1 MIGATNQRCDA
12 RRSFIPGDAV
22 AAAANLAGAALTPEG
37 TLLSLRVRQIHSSAW
52 GLVLLSAALQ
62 VVIFPLPGLYGVSWV
77 AVAPLLVAILRA
89 RIPETLQLDGQARL
103 LPAAPWQGFV
113 LGYGCGILW
122 FAGTCYWIF
131 DTMHRYGGLPIPAA
145 ALALILFCM
154 YVGLYHGMFGLLL
167 AAVAG
172 SNGFRLDK
180 SRSDK
185 SRSDNFRSDKSGLKA
200 ARSAAALRRA
210 LVAAPFLW
218 AAVELAR
225 TRITGFPW
233 ELLGYSQTA
242 NFALT
247 RIATLTGVYGLSF
260 EILLVNSV
268 FAAAFLVARE
278 QRKRLLVAACMATAI
293 LQAGQLV
300 APAPVAADRLPADHT
315 ALLVQPNIPIVE
327 GAMWTKEYF
336 QDTLRDLTAVS
347 LHPPGGKPA
356 RQQAAGSPDMF
367 VVSYNLIVWPES
379 PSPFY
384 TNDPLFRD
392 AVSALAKQSGTWV
405 VAGSIGITPAM
416 HSGGGSGGGG
426 AEERSQI
433 FNSAALVSPQGEWV
447 GRYDKVH
454 LVPFGEY
461 LPFPQLF
468 AFAGGLTKEVGEF
481 QRGASRTPLDAGG
494 ERLGMFICYESIF
507 PDEVRRGPLEGAQV
521 LLNIS
526 NDGWYGDSGAWKQH
540 LQQTEMRAIEN
551 DRWLLAATNTGMTA
565 SIDPYGRIVA
575 ATPRKV
581 RTALA
586 APYALISGTT
596 FYTRHGDWFAY
607 LCAIISAGALLARF
621 VFPTRAR

>member
-1 MIGATNQRCDA
+1 MLKIH
-12 RRSFIPGDAV
+12 RR
-22 AAAANLAGAALTPEG
+22 
-37 TLLSLRVRQIHSSAW
+37 AW
-52 GLVLLSAALQ
+52 GLALVSAVLQ
-62 VVIFPLPGLYGVSWV
+62 VVIFPLPGMYGLSWI

-89 RIPETLQLDGQARL
+89 RAPETLQLDGQARL
-103 LPAAPWQGFV
+103 LPATPWQGFV

-145 ALALILFCM
+145 VLALILFCL

-167 AAVAG
+167 ALVAG
-172 SNGFRLDK
+172 SNNSRLDK

-185 SRSDNFRSDKSGLKA
+185 AGLKA
-200 ARSAAALRRA
+200 AGSGASMRRA

-218 AAVELAR
+218 VAVELAR
-225 TRITGFPW
+225 TRITAFPW

-268 FAAAFLVARE
+268 FAAAFLVAKE
-278 QRKRLLVAACMATAI
+278 QRKRLLAAACVATAI

-300 APAPVAADRLPADHT
+300 APPPVAADHT
-315 ALLVQPNIPIVE
+315 ALLVQPNIAILE
-327 GAMWTKEYF
+327 GAVWTKEFF

-356 RQQAAGSPDMF
+356 KQQAGGSPDMF

-392 AVSALAKQSGTWV
+392 AVGALAKQSGTWV
-405 VAGSIGITPAM
+405 VAGSIGISPAM
-416 HSGGGSGGGG
+416 HGGGGS
-426 AEERSQI
+426 SQI
-433 FNSAALVSPQGEWV
+433 FNSAVLVSPLGDWV
-447 GRYDKVH
+447 GRYDKMH

-481 QRGASRTPLDAGG
+481 QRGASRMPLDAGG
-494 ERLGMFICYESIF
+494 ERFGMFICYESIF
-507 PDEVRRGPLEGAQV
+507 PDEVRQGPLEGAQV

-586 APYALISGTT
+586 APYALISSTT

-621 VFPTRAR
+621 VSGR

>member
-1 MIGATNQRCDA
+1 
-12 RRSFIPGDAV
+12 
-22 AAAANLAGAALTPEG
+22 
-37 TLLSLRVRQIHSSAW
+37 LRVRQIHSSAW
-52 GLVLLSAALQ
+52 GLVLVSAALQ
-62 VVIFPLPGLYGVSWV
+62 VAIFPLPGLYGLAWV

-89 RIPETLQLDGQARL
+89 RTPETLQLDGQARL
-103 LPAAPWQGFV
+103 LPAAPWQGFL
-113 LGYGCGILW
+113 LGYVCGILW

-145 ALALILFCM
+145 VLALILFCM

-167 AAVAG
+167 ALAAG
-172 SNGFRLDK
+172 SNNSRLNR
-180 SRSDK
+180 SRL
-185 SRSDNFRSDKSGLKA
+185 DKSGLKA
-200 ARSAAALRRA
+200 AAPGASMRRA

-218 AAVELAR
+218 VAVELAR
-225 TRITGFPW
+225 TRITAFPW

-260 EILLVNSV
+260 EILPVNSV
-268 FAAAFLVARE
+268 FAAAFLVAKE
-278 QRKRLLVAACMATAI
+278 QRKRLLVAACVAVAI
-293 LQAGQLV
+293 LQAAQLV
-300 APAPVAADRLPADHT
+300 APPRVAADHT
-315 ALLVQPNIPIVE
+315 ALLVQPNIPILE
-327 GAMWTKEYF
+327 GAVWTKEYF
-336 QDTLRDLTAVS
+336 QGTLRDLTAKS
-347 LHPPGGKPA
+347 LHP
-356 RQQAAGSPDMF
+356 AGEKADQHF
-367 VVSYNLIVWPES
+367 DFIVWPES

-392 AVSALAKQSGTWV
+392 AVSELARQSGTWV
-405 VAGSIGITPAM
+405 VTGSIGITPAM
-416 HSGGGSGGGG
+416 HSRGES
-426 AEERSQI
+426 AQI
-433 FNSAALVSPQGEWV
+433 FNSAALVSPRGEWV

-461 LPFPQLF
+461 LPFPRLF

-507 PDEVRRGPLEGAQV
+507 PDEVRQGPIEGAQV

-621 VFPTRAR
+621 MFPDRAP

>member
-1 MIGATNQRCDA
+1 VIKIH
-12 RRSFIPGDAV
+12 RR
-22 AAAANLAGAALTPEG
+22 
-37 TLLSLRVRQIHSSAW
+37 AW
-52 GLVLLSAALQ
+52 GLALVSAALQ
-62 VVIFPLPGLYGVSWV
+62 VAIFPLPGMYGLAWV

-89 RIPETLQLDGQARL
+89 RAPETLQLDGQARL
-103 LPAAPWQGFV
+103 LPATPWQGFV
-113 LGYGCGILW
+113 LGYVCGILW
-122 FAGTCYWIF
+122 LAGTCYWIF

-145 ALALILFCM
+145 VLALILFCM

-167 AAVAG
+167 ALVAG
-172 SNGFRLDK
+172 SKIVGSK
-180 SRSDK
+180 IVES
-185 SRSDNFRSDKSGLKA
+185 KA
-200 ARSAAALRRA
+200 AASGASIRRA

-218 AAVELAR
+218 VAVELAR

-233 ELLGYSQTA
+233 ELLGYAQTG

-247 RIATLTGVYGLSF
+247 RIATLVGVYGLSF
-260 EILLVNSV
+260 EIVLVNSV
-268 FAAAFLVARE
+268 FAAAFLAAKE
-278 QRKRLLVAACMATAI
+278 QRKRLLVAACVATVI
-293 LQAGQLV
+293 LQTGQLL
-300 APAPVAADRLPADHT
+300 APPPFATDHT
-315 ALLVQPNIPIVE
+315 ALLVQPNIPIQE

-336 QDTLRDLTAVS
+336 QGTLRDLTATS
-347 LHPPGGKPA
+347 LHPAGEHPA
-356 RQQAAGSPDMF
+356 GEPAGEKAGRRYD
-367 VVSYNLIVWPES
+367 LIVWPES

-384 TNDPLFRD
+384 TNDPMFRD
-392 AVSALAKQSGTWV
+392 AVSEMASRSGSWV

-416 HSGGGSGGGG
+416 HSGGES
-426 AEERSQI
+426 SQI

-481 QRGASRTPLDAGG
+481 QRGASRTPLNAGG

-507 PDEVRRGPLEGAQV
+507 PDEVRQGPLRGAQV

-540 LQQTEMRAIEN
+540 LQQTQMRAIEN
-551 DRWLLAATNTGMTA
+551 GRWLLAGTNTGMTA

-575 ATPRKV
+575 ATERKI

-586 APYALISGTT
+586 APYALSSGTT

-607 LCAIISAGALLARF
+607 LCAIISAGALIARF
-621 VFPTRAR
+621 LFLNRER

>member
-1 MIGATNQRCDA
+1 
-12 RRSFIPGDAV
+12 V
-22 AAAANLAGAALTPEG
+22 LK
-37 TLLSLRVRQIHSSAW
+37 IHRSAW
-52 GLVLLSAALQ
+52 GLVLLSAVLQ
-62 VVIFPLPGLYGVSWV
+62 IVIFPLPGLYGLAWV

-89 RIPETLQLDGQARL
+89 RVRDTLQLDGQARL
-103 LPAAPWQGFV
+103 LLATPLQGFL
-113 LGYGCGILW
+113 LGYTCGILW

-131 DTMHRYGGLPIPAA
+131 DTMHRYGELPIPAA

-167 AAVAG
+167 ALVAG
-172 SNGFRLDK
+172 SRIAGHK
-180 SRSDK
+180 META
-185 SRSDNFRSDKSGLKA
+185 G
-200 ARSAAALRRA
+200 SAAAIRRA

-218 AAVELAR
+218 VAVELAR
-225 TRITGFPW
+225 TRITAFPW
-233 ELLGYSQTA
+233 ELLGYSQTG

-268 FAAAFLVARE
+268 FAAVFLVPKQVTKEVPTDTSKER
-278 QRKRLLVAACMATAI
+278 RKWLLAAACVASVI

-300 APAPVAADRLPADHT
+300 APSPVTADHT
-315 ALLVQPNIPIVE
+315 ALLVQPNIPILQ
-327 GAMWTKEYF
+327 GAMWTKGYF
-336 QDTLRDLTAVS
+336 QGTLRDLTAVS
-347 LHPPGGKPA
+347 LHP
-356 RQQAAGSPDMF
+356 AGERLAGEKTDRHF
-367 VVSYNLIVWPES
+367 DLIVWPES
-379 PSPFY
+379 PAPFY

-392 AVSALAKQSGTWV
+392 AVSALARQSGTWV
-405 VAGSIGITPAM
+405 VAGSIGITQAM
-416 HSGGGSGGGG
+416 HKGG
-426 AEERSQI
+426 ASSEERSQI

-461 LPFPQLF
+461 LPFPQVF

-481 QRGASRTPLDAGG
+481 QRGTSHAPLDAGG
-494 ERLGMFICYESIF
+494 ERFGMFICYESIF
-507 PDEVRRGPLEGAQV
+507 PDEVRQGPLQGAQF

-565 SIDPYGRIVA
+565 AIDPYGRIVA
-575 ATPRKV
+575 ATPRKI

-586 APYALISGTT
+586 APFALISGTT
-596 FYTRHGDWFAY
+596 FYTRYGDWFAY
-607 LCAIISAGALLARF
+607 LCAIISAGALIARF
-621 VFPTRAR
+621 VFRER

>member
-1 MIGATNQRCDA
+1 M
-12 RRSFIPGDAV
+12 SAV
-22 AAAANLAGAALTPEG
+22 
-37 TLLSLRVRQIHSSAW
+37 
-52 GLVLLSAALQ
+52 LQ
-62 VVIFPLPGLYGVSWV
+62 VVIFPLPGMYGLSWI

-89 RIPETLQLDGQARL
+89 RAPETLQLDGQARL
-103 LPAAPWQGFV
+103 LPATPWQGFV

-145 ALALILFCM
+145 VLALILFCL

-167 AAVAG
+167 ALVAG
-172 SNGFRLDK
+172 SNNSRLDK

-185 SRSDNFRSDKSGLKA
+185 AGLKA
-200 ARSAAALRRA
+200 AGSGASMRRA

-218 AAVELAR
+218 VAVELAR
-225 TRITGFPW
+225 TRITAFPW

-268 FAAAFLVARE
+268 FAAAFLVAKE
-278 QRKRLLVAACMATAI
+278 QRKRLLAAACVATAI

-300 APAPVAADRLPADHT
+300 APPPVAADHT
-315 ALLVQPNIPIVE
+315 ALLVQPNIAILE
-327 GAMWTKEYF
+327 GAVWTKEFF

-356 RQQAAGSPDMF
+356 KQQAGGSPDRF

-392 AVSALAKQSGTWV
+392 AVGALAKQSGTWV
-405 VAGSIGITPAM
+405 VAGSIGISPAM
-416 HSGGGSGGGG
+416 HGGGGS
-426 AEERSQI
+426 SQI
-433 FNSAALVSPQGEWV
+433 FNSAVLVSPLGDWV
-447 GRYDKVH
+447 GRYDKMH

-494 ERLGMFICYESIF
+494 ERFGMFICYESIF
-507 PDEVRRGPLEGAQV
+507 PDEVRQGPLEGAQV

-586 APYALISGTT
+586 APYALISSTT

-621 VFPTRAR
+621 VSGR

>member
-1 MIGATNQRCDA
+1 MIKIH
-12 RRSFIPGDAV
+12 RR
-22 AAAANLAGAALTPEG
+22 
-37 TLLSLRVRQIHSSAW
+37 AW
-52 GLVLLSAALQ
+52 GLALVSAALQ
-62 VVIFPLPGLYGVSWV
+62 VAIFPLPGMYGLAWV

-89 RIPETLQLDGQARL
+89 RAPETLQLDGQARL
-103 LPAAPWQGFV
+103 LPATPWQGFV
-113 LGYGCGILW
+113 LGYVCGILW
-122 FAGTCYWIF
+122 LAGTCYWIF

-145 ALALILFCM
+145 VLALILFCM

-167 AAVAG
+167 ALVAG
-172 SNGFRLDK
+172 SKIVGSK
-180 SRSDK
+180 IVES
-185 SRSDNFRSDKSGLKA
+185 KA
-200 ARSAAALRRA
+200 AASGASIRRA

-218 AAVELAR
+218 VAVELAR

-233 ELLGYSQTA
+233 ELLGYAQTG

-247 RIATLTGVYGLSF
+247 RIATLVGVYGLSF
-260 EILLVNSV
+260 EIVLVNSV
-268 FAAAFLVARE
+268 FAAAFLAAKE
-278 QRKRLLVAACMATAI
+278 QRKRLLVAACVATVI
-293 LQAGQLV
+293 LQTGQLL
-300 APAPVAADRLPADHT
+300 APPPFATDHT
-315 ALLVQPNIPIVE
+315 ALLVQPNIPIQE

-336 QDTLRDLTAVS
+336 QGTLRDLTATS
-347 LHPPGGKPA
+347 LHPAGEHPA
-356 RQQAAGSPDMF
+356 GEPAGEKAGRRYD
-367 VVSYNLIVWPES
+367 LIVWPES

-384 TNDPLFRD
+384 TNDPMFRD
-392 AVSALAKQSGTWV
+392 AVSEMASQSGSWV

-416 HSGGGSGGGG
+416 HSGGES
-426 AEERSQI
+426 SQI

-481 QRGASRTPLDAGG
+481 QRGASRTPLNAGG

-507 PDEVRRGPLEGAQV
+507 PDEVRQGPLRGAQV

-540 LQQTEMRAIEN
+540 LQQTQMRAIEN
-551 DRWLLAATNTGMTA
+551 GRWLLAGTNTGMTA

-575 ATPRKV
+575 ATERKI

-586 APYALISGTT
+586 APYALSSGTT

-607 LCAIISAGALLARF
+607 LCAIISAGALIARF
-621 VFPTRAR
+621 LFLNRER

>member
-1 MIGATNQRCDA
+1 VLKIH
-12 RRSFIPGDAV
+12 RR
-22 AAAANLAGAALTPEG
+22 
-37 TLLSLRVRQIHSSAW
+37 AW
-52 GLVLLSAALQ
+52 GLTLVSAALQ
-62 VVIFPLPGLYGVSWV
+62 VAIFPLPGMYGLAWV

-89 RIPETLQLDGQARL
+89 RRPETLQLEGQTRL
-103 LPAAPWQGFV
+103 LPATPWQGFA
-113 LGYGCGILW
+113 LGYMCGILW

-145 ALALILFCM
+145 VLALILFCL

-167 AAVAG
+167 ALAAG
-172 SNGFRLDK
+172 ANNSGSGN
-180 SRSDK
+180 
-185 SRSDNFRSDKSGLKA
+185 SGLKRTGSGA
-200 ARSAAALRRA
+200 SIRRA

-218 AAVELAR
+218 VAVELAR
-225 TRITGFPW
+225 TRITAFPW
-233 ELLGYSQTA
+233 ELLGYSQTG

-268 FAAAFLVARE
+268 FAAAFLVPKEAPKER
-278 QRKRLLVAACMATAI
+278 RKWLLVAACVATAI
-293 LQAGQLV
+293 LQAGQLL
-300 APAPVAADRLPADHT
+300 APPPVATDHA
-315 ALLVQPNIPIVE
+315 ALLVQPNIPILE
-327 GAMWTKEYF
+327 GALWTREYF
-336 QDTLRDLTAVS
+336 EDTLRDLTAVS
-347 LHPPGGKPA
+347 LHPAGEKAAGEKPA
-356 RQQAAGSPDMF
+356 LQKTDRHFD
-367 VVSYNLIVWPES
+367 LIVWPES

-392 AVSALAKQSGTWV
+392 AVSALARQSGTWV
-405 VAGSIGITPAM
+405 VSGSIGITPAM
-416 HSGGGSGGGG
+416 HSGGTGS
-426 AEERSQI
+426 RI
-433 FNSAALVSPQGEWV
+433 YNSAALVSPRGEWV

-461 LPFPQLF
+461 LPFPQVF
-468 AFAGGLTKEVGEF
+468 AFAGGLTREVGEF
-481 QRGASRTPLDAGG
+481 QRGASHTPLDAGG
-494 ERLGMFICYESIF
+494 ERFGMFICYESIF
-507 PDEVRRGPLEGAQV
+507 PDEVRQGPLQGAQV

-551 DRWLLAATNTGMTA
+551 DRWLLSATNTGMTA
-565 SIDPYGRIVA
+565 AIDPYGRIVA

-586 APYALISGTT
+586 APYALRSGTT

-621 VFPTRAR
+621 VFRGGER

>member
-1 MIGATNQRCDA
+1 MYGLSWI
-12 RRSFIPGDAV
+12 
-22 AAAANLAGAALTPEG
+22 AA
-37 TLLSLRVRQIHSSAW
+37 
-52 GLVLLSAALQ
+52 
-62 VVIFPLPGLYGVSWV
+62 
-77 AVAPLLVAILRA
+77 APLLVAILRA
-89 RIPETLQLDGQARL
+89 RVPETLQLDGKARL
-103 LPAAPWQGFV
+103 LPATPWQGFV

-145 ALALILFCM
+145 VLALILFCL

-167 AAVAG
+167 ALVAG
-172 SNGFRLDK
+172 SN
-180 SRSDK
+180 
-185 SRSDNFRSDKSGLKA
+185 NFRSNKSGLKA
-200 ARSAAALRRA
+200 AASGASLRRA

-218 AAVELAR
+218 VAVELAR
-225 TRITGFPW
+225 TRITAFPW

-268 FAAAFLVARE
+268 FAAAFLVAKE
-278 QRKRLLVAACMATAI
+278 QRKRLLVAACAATAI

-300 APAPVAADRLPADHT
+300 APPPVAADRT
-315 ALLVQPNIPIVE
+315 ALLVQPNIPILE
-327 GAMWTKEYF
+327 GAVWTKEFF

-356 RQQAAGSPDMF
+356 KQQAGGSPDMF
-367 VVSYNLIVWPES
+367 VASYNLIVWPES

-392 AVSALAKQSGTWV
+392 AVSALARQSGTWV
-405 VAGSIGITPAM
+405 VAGSIGIAPAM
-416 HSGGGSGGGG
+416 HSGGDSDGGTGG
-426 AEERSQI
+426 ERSQI
-433 FNSAALVSPQGEWV
+433 FNSAALVSPQGEWL

-461 LPFPQLF
+461 LPFPRLF

-481 QRGASRTPLDAGG
+481 QRGASRTPLQAVD
-494 ERLGMFICYESIF
+494 ERFGTFICYESIF
-507 PDEVRRGPLEGAQV
+507 PDEVRQGPLEDAQV

-586 APYALISGTT
+586 APYALISSTT

-607 LCAIISAGALLARF
+607 LCAIISGGALIARF
-621 VFPTRAR
+621 VFRDRAP

>member
-1 MIGATNQRCDA
+1 VLKIH
-12 RRSFIPGDAV
+12 RR
-22 AAAANLAGAALTPEG
+22 
-37 TLLSLRVRQIHSSAW
+37 AW
-52 GLVLLSAALQ
+52 GLALVSAVLQ
-62 VVIFPLPGLYGVSWV
+62 VVIFPLPGMYGLSWI
-77 AVAPLLVAILRA
+77 AVAPLLVAIL
-89 RIPETLQLDGQARL
+89 DGQARL
-103 LPAAPWQGFV
+103 LPATPWQGFV

-131 DTMHRYGGLPIPAA
+131 DTMHRYGGLPVPAA
-145 ALALILFCM
+145 VLALILFCL

-167 AAVAG
+167 ALVAG
-172 SNGFRLDK
+172 SNNSRLDK

-185 SRSDNFRSDKSGLKA
+185 SGLKA
-200 ARSAAALRRA
+200 AGSGASVRRA

-218 AAVELAR
+218 VAVELAR
-225 TRITGFPW
+225 TRITAFPW

-268 FAAAFLVARE
+268 FAAAFLVAKE
-278 QRKRLLVAACMATAI
+278 QRKRLLAAACVATAI

-300 APAPVAADRLPADHT
+300 APPPVAADHT
-315 ALLVQPNIPIVE
+315 ALLVQPNIAILE
-327 GAMWTKEYF
+327 GAVWTKEFF

-356 RQQAAGSPDMF
+356 KQQAGGSPDRF

-392 AVSALAKQSGTWV
+392 AVGALAKQSGTWV
-405 VAGSIGITPAM
+405 VAGSIGISPAM
-416 HSGGGSGGGG
+416 HGGGGS
-426 AEERSQI
+426 SQI
-433 FNSAALVSPQGEWV
+433 FNSAVLVSPLGDWV
-447 GRYDKVH
+447 GRYDKMH

-494 ERLGMFICYESIF
+494 ERFGMFICYESIF
-507 PDEVRRGPLEGAQV
+507 PDEVRQGPIQGAQV

-586 APYALISGTT
+586 APYALISSTT

-621 VFPTRAR
+621 VSGR